1 MKRLVLFCFF
11 AVFVF
16 ANTQPEVVKIG
27 VLAKRG
33 DTITLQRWQPTAH
46 YLQEHIANYRFE
58 IVPLSFEQ
66 IDNAVR
72 RAEIDFIIANS
83 AIYVQLEHKYEIS
96 RIATLLN
103 RFGKDRYVSYFGGVI
118 FSKIDSGLDTL
129 ADLKG
134 KRFAAVD
141 EESFGGWIMAQKL
154 FKDKGITP
162 KEYFASLEF
171 TGTHDSA
178 VYAVLEGK
186 VDAATV
192 RSDTIERMEIEGK
205 ITANDLFIINQTR
218 GIDFPFA
225 VSTQLYPEWP
235 IAKLPHTDTEIAR
248 QVALRLMSMSADSQ
262 AAKSAQIGGWTIPAN
277 YSVVNKTLQELG
289 VGVYRYDL
297 KEYMLKLVREN
308 FMYLLFASVAIAVI
322 IFLLLYVWRL
332 NLRLRRSQEELLVTN
347 EGLETTVEQRTQSIE
362 DFLEKERYLR
372 VIMGTISDINRYL
385 ITYKRID
392 LLLQKSVERLIKPND
407 YMMSFITIERGCCTH
422 RWFSASKETLFT
434 LEQFMKNEFEQSKGI
449 AGHFND
455 KKSYEVINDVQTY
468 DLSDDFRRLCLDAG
482 VKACAFFAL
491 KSDVQ
496 KLTHSGVV
504 GILSRSPKGFELEEI
519 KMLEELSGDLGF
531 AIEAN
536 IHAKENDKLK
546 NEQIRN
552 YEETIISFV
561 KMIEQRDTYTAGH
574 TARVAKYSQM
584 IAQKMGLSEEDIQ
597 KLTKAAILHDIG
609 KISTPDAVLLKPA
622 KLNDLEYQMIK
633 EHVSVGYE
641 MLKGIS
647 IYKELAQIMLH
658 HHERYDGGGYPN
670 GLKGDEIPILSA
682 IMSVADAFDAMTSTR
697 IYKKSKS
704 VAQAV
709 EEIAQLRAK
718 QFHPDVVDAAV
729 EVLKEVKVSPNIN
742 QNPTNEIE
750 RERLAY
756 FYKDALTGFYN
767 ESYLKL
773 ILNQKEFLQKVG
785 FVYKVEMKNI
795 FELELHQGIKSSENS
810 IKEVAKTLQNLC
822 EMTFFVKPAIFYL
835 FCAKDIMQTLHDVLE
850 PFKEQNQ
857 TLVLTQT
864 DTISLQKELLEE

>member
-1 MKRLVLFCFF
+1 MKRIVLFCLF
-11 AVFVF
+11 AVSVF
-16 ANTQPEVVKIG
+16 ANTQFDVVKIG

-33 DTITLQRWQPTAH
+33 DTITLQRWQPTAK
-46 YLQEHIANYRFE
+46 YLQERIANYRFE

-118 FSKIDSGLDTL
+118 FSKIDSGLDTIE
-129 ADLKG
+129 DLKG

-205 ITANDLFIINQTR
+205 IAANDLFIINQTR

-248 QVALRLMSMSADSQ
+248 QVALQLMSMSADSQ

-277 YSVVNKTLQELG
+277 YSAVNKTLQELG

-308 FMYLLFASVAIAVI
+308 FMYLLFASLAIVVI
-322 IFLLLYVWRL
+322 IVLLLYVWRL
-332 NLRLRRSQEELLVTN
+332 NLRLRSSQEELLVTN

-392 LLLQKSVERLIKPND
+392 LLLQKSVERLIKPSD

-422 RWFSASKETLFT
+422 RWFSASKEPLQT
-434 LEQFMKNEFEQSKGI
+434 LEEFMKNEFEQSKGI
-449 AGHFND
+449 ASHFND
-455 KKSYEVINDVQTY
+455 KKSNEVINDVRTY

-496 KLTHSGVV
+496 KLAHSGVV

-584 IAQKMGLSEEDIQ
+584 IAQKMGISEDEIQ

-670 GLKGDEIPILSA
+670 GLKGEEIPLLSA

-704 VAQAV
+704 VAQAI
-709 EEIAQLRAK
+709 EEISQLRAK

-729 EVLKEVKVSPNIN
+729 EVLKEVNVAPNIN

-773 ILNQKEFLQKVG
+773 MLNQKEFLQKVG
-785 FVYKVEMKNI
+785 FAYKVEVKNI
-795 FELELHQGIKSSENS
+795 FEIELHQGIKSSENS
-810 IKEVAKTLQNLC
+810 VKESAKTLQNLC
-822 EMTFFVKPAIFYL
+822 EMTFFAKPAIFYL
-835 FCAKDIMQTLHDVLE
+835 FCSKEIMQTLLKSIE
-850 PFKEQNQ
+850 PLKAQGQEIA
-857 TLVLTQT
+857 VEVT
-864 DTISLQKELLEE
+864 DTVSLQKELLEE